1 MTALAPRDAYR
12 LWAPTYATETAIS
25 LIEDDLARELSPPL
39 AGKRLLDAGCG
50 TGRRLLGVNAS
61 FAAGIDAS
69 PEMLRSGQA
78 DRVAAADCAPS
89 LSPGALS
96 TSSGAGLCS
105 AICRISKLRMTSWR
119 ASARPAATCWSAI
132 FTRQRRRPGTSEA
145 FAIPAALCMKSSTI
159 STMAPRISR
168 LPRDRASSCF
178 ACAMEPSAHPWN
190 ISMHAPDAMKTI
202 AGILACPS
210 WPVSVS
216 DGNRPMRI
224 LIEAA
229 NTTIAVED
237 GRIVEPSGSFDRV
250 VRAPKG
256 EVRRG
261 LINAHDHLHRN
272 HYGRLG
278 APPYANAYEWARDI
292 QSRNR
297 IEIARGRELP
307 RREALLHGAWKNLI
321 AGVTH
326 AFHHDDWEP
335 DFEIGFP
342 LNVIKLPTADSL
354 GMTPAPLM
362 RPAGPFAMHVA
373 EGVDAAAAE
382 EIRELDRR
390 GFLTPDFMA
399 VHAVGADDDGVIALR
414 RAGCAVIWCPSSNR
428 FLFGRTACRG
438 IAGRRSRRAS
448 WHGLAADRRG
458 NDSGRNADGT
468 TGHVRCAH
476 SGRSRT
482 PCCAPSLRRADAV
495 RRGRERRHRR
505 LKIVP
510 YWNPARKTSCW

>member
-1 MTALAPRDAYR
+1 
-12 LWAPTYATETAIS
+12 
-25 LIEDDLARELSPPL
+25 
-39 AGKRLLDAGCG
+39 
-50 TGRRLLGVNAS
+50 
-61 FAAGIDAS
+61 
-69 PEMLRSGQA
+69 
-78 DRVAAADCAPS
+78 
-89 LSPGALS
+89 
-96 TSSGAGLCS
+96 
-105 AICRISKLRMTSWR
+105 
-119 ASARPAATCWSAI
+119 
-132 FTRQRRRPGTSEA
+132 
-145 FAIPAALCMKSSTI
+145 
-159 STMAPRISR
+159 
-168 LPRDRASSCF
+168 
-178 ACAMEPSAHPWN
+178 
-190 ISMHAPDAMKTI
+190 
-202 AGILACPS
+202 
-210 WPVSVS
+210 
-216 DGNRPMRI
+216 MRI

-237 GRIVEPSGSFDRV
+237 GRIIEPSGSFDRV

-297 IEIARGRELP
+297 IEIARGRKLP

-362 RPAGPFAMHVA
+362 RPAGPSAMHVA

-428 FLFGRTACRG
+428 FLFGRTACPALLAEGADVLLGTDSLLTGEGTILDEMRVARRDMSDARILDAVG
-438 IAGRRSRRAS
+438 PLAARRLCVGPMPFAAGASADIVVSRYPILESRAEDVMLVMADGVLRVLEPELAAALRPSGGRRFE
-448 WHGLAADRRG
+448 GFG
-458 NDSGRNADGT
+458 
-468 TGHVRCAH
+468 
-476 SGRSRT
+476 
-482 PCCAPSLRRADAV
+482 V
-495 RRGRERRHRR
+495 RRWIHDG
-505 LKIVP
+505 
-510 YWNPARKTSCW
+510 PA